1 MTATFAVAG
10 VVLVRALA
18 FIAIEAWAVVK
29 LGVGNDPDAEFTEEL
44 ILKGFS
50 RPVKAFNVRSLKS

>member
-18 FIAIEAWAVVK
+18 AIAIEAWAAVK
-29 LGVGNDPDAEFTEEL
+29 LGVGNDPEKRRRIHGGTD
-44 ILKGFS
+44 
-50 RPVKAFNVRSLKS
+50 PQ